1 MDANSAKMI
10 GAGIAIIASLGSGIG
25 LDVLFA
31 SWISAIARNPSAE
44 KKFSTIGYIGAGMTE
59 AVALFA
65 MVWACIIFFV

>member
-1 MDANSAKMI
+1 
-10 GAGIAIIASLGSGIG
+10 
-25 LDVLFA
+25 VLFA